1 MKLLDFSRSST
12 QNIISMLAQ
21 HYALFYLPYG
31 APEQR
36 KHCTEF
42 RLACLEELKK
52 RFEQEYEE
60 SE

>member
-1 MKLLDFSRSST
+1 MKPNFSQSST
-12 QNIISMLAQ
+12 QSIIDLLSQ

-31 APEQR
+31 EPEQR

-52 RFEQEYEE
+52 RFEQEYQE
-60 SE
+60 SK

>member
-1 MKLLDFSRSST
+1 MKPDFSQMST
-12 QNIISMLAQ
+12 QNVIDQLSQ

-31 APEQR
+31 EPEQS
-36 KHCTEF
+36 KHWTEF

-52 RFEQEYEE
+52 RFEQESQE

>member
-1 MKLLDFSRSST
+1 MKPDFSQSST

-31 APEQR
+31 DLEQQA
-36 KHCTEF
+36 HCTEF

-52 RFEQEYEE
+52 RFEQEYNECG
-60 SE
+60 

>member
-1 MKLLDFSRSST
+1 MKPDFSQSST
-12 QNIISMLAQ
+12 RDIIALLSQ
-21 HYALFYLPYG
+21 DYELFYLPYG
-31 APEQR
+31 EPEQR

-52 RFEQEYEE
+52 RFEQEYQE